1 MFRVS
6 ENSTHKGSLHSEG
19 PSAGTYKQHWGQ
31 GRRPQRVTQKHR
43 QAGGGCHQRKEQMP
57 LTSWN
62 PSLIKSKNL
71 KSLRRGSKLPS
82 LEPLCEEQKQNI
94 SSRGKKEKHL
104 KSRILY
110 HSKQRWATH
119 GGGMRTL
126 RRFHIQELTL
136 PDLKT
141 YNNVIIIQTVWYQ
154 CKERHKGQWNRVQ
167 KQTHTKTVH

>member
-1 MFRVS
+1 
-6 ENSTHKGSLHSEG
+6 
-19 PSAGTYKQHWGQ
+19 
-31 GRRPQRVTQKHR
+31 
-43 QAGGGCHQRKEQMP
+43 MP

-62 PSLIKSKNL
+62 PSLIKSKNF

-141 YNNVIIIQTVWYQ
+141 YNNAIIIKTVWYQ

-167 KQTHTKTVH
+167 KQTHTKSPLIFSKGANKEKIVFSRKGARTIKKKGILTHTLH